1 MFVYIFLWDL
11 KRFYEGFHGLHKTL
25 FFTFHAEWGWEQFNN
40 NEQHQILFHHTTI
53 WVITWV
59 TEVLFH
65 HTTIWVITWVTEEVF
80 INRIDIYTSQ
90 SGKNTIFQI
99 IHKTITRKKYFYL

>member
-59 TEVLFH
+59 TE
-65 HTTIWVITWVTEEVF
+65 EDF

>member
-59 TEVLFH
+59 TE
-65 HTTIWVITWVTEEVF
+65 EVF

-90 SGKNTIFQI
+90 SGKNTIS
-99 IHKTITRKKYFYL
+99 K

>member
-40 NEQHQILFHHTTI
+40 NEQHQ
-53 WVITWV
+53 
-59 TEVLFH
+59 VLFH
-65 HTTIWVITWVTEEVF
+65 HTTIWVITWVTEEDF